1 MNYIYIIKN
10 VVNSKV
16 YIGKTCKSIK
26 ERFAEHISLAK
37 TSKSK
42 RVLYQAMNKYNSYVG
57 FDNCNGYNMTLGGD
71 GQAWTDY
78 AKVVEVYLA
87 NGRNITK
94 TAKIL
99 KCAKKTVHRA
109 CDLLNIKVK
118 PNMKKVYL
126 YDADGN
132 LLQEFPFIKEAINY
146 CKENNINGYDKLNR

>member
-1 MNYIYIIKN
+1 
-10 VVNSKV
+10 
-16 YIGKTCKSIK
+16 
-26 ERFAEHISLAK
+26 
-37 TSKSK
+37 
-42 RVLYQAMNKYNSYVG
+42 
-57 FDNCNGYNMTLGGD
+57 MTLGGD

-146 CKENNINGYDKLNR
+146 CKENNIKGYDKLNR